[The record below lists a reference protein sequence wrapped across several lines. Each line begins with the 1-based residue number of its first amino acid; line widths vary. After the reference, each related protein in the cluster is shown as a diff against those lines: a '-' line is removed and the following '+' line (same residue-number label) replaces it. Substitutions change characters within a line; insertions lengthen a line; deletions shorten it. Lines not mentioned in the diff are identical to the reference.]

1 MDKYLSF
8 DMGGTEI
15 KYALVSED
23 FKIIEKY
30 RFPTNFKG
38 VDAVVNKVMKIA
50 QPYLSG
56 IQGIGF
62 SMPGTILDDE
72 NGTILR
78 GGSLTFM
85 EGIAFGRIMEE
96 KTGLPCAVEND
107 GKSCAYGEYACGTLS
122 GKTCGVVMAIGTAV
136 AGGILINGKVHRG
149 LNHFA
154 GEFSYLIDQPEDL
167 GTWDAFL
174 AFKGGVG
181 GLQDLIIKEKNLSTE
196 TKLDGFQIFKLIHSG
211 DKDAIKA
218 LHTFARRLGIHIL
231 NLQSVLDPEI
241 FAIGGGI
248 SREKIFIDTI
258 NEEIQDLMKLCILR
272 PTAPIVVQ
280 SRNGNDANIIGAV
293 FKCKE
298 KIKNRRIMNENV

>member
-1 MDKYLSF
+1 MEKYLSF

-23 FKIIEKY
+23 YTIIEKH
-30 RFPTNFKG
+30 RFPTNFDG
-38 VDAVVNKVMKIA
+38 VDAVVNKVMEIA
-50 QPYLSG
+50 QPYLSE

-62 SMPGTILDDE
+62 SMPGTVLDDE
-72 NGTILR
+72 NGTIVR

-85 EGIAFGRIMEE
+85 EGIPFGKIIEE

-107 GKSCAYGEYACGTLS
+107 GKSCAYGEYACGALS
-122 GKTCGVVMAIGTAV
+122 GKKCGVVMAIGTAV
-136 AGGILINGKVHRG
+136 AGGILIDGKVYRG
-149 LNHFA
+149 INQFA

-181 GLQDLIIKEKNLSTE
+181 GLQDIIIKEKNLSAE
-196 TKLDGFQIFKLIHSG
+196 TKLDGFQIFEMINSG
-211 DKDAIKA
+211 DKGAIKA
-218 LHTFARRLGIHIL
+218 LHAFARRLGIHIL

-258 NEEIQDLMKLCILR
+258 NEEIQDLLKLCILR

-298 KIKNRRIMNENV
+298 KIKNRRMMNENV